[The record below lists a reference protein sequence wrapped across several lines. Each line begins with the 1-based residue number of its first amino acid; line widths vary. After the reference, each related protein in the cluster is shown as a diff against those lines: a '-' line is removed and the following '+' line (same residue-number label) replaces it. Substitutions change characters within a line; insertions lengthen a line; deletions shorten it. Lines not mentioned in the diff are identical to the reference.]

1 MLIFYLRREN
11 ALSKGTLVIDVK
23 AKADFSEVQNKVQD
37 VQGFLNKLKLP
48 DKLAGNFKGIFSDL
62 EKEMAKYQKILDSGF
77 KTKGD
82 ITGLEKHGERV
93 SALLGRLHNEM
104 GKISSDSLKQSL
116 SGLNIPELEAAA
128 QKVEKLQSTINKK
141 FEDGGIKAI
150 TIDIDNLG
158 AATEKALSKMGKSGG
173 VKAFREG
180 FAHNNIAEMQ
190 AALEKLS
197 AYAEGNRLKEGSK
210 SLANFKQGLDEIRQ
224 VLLALQTPDLKSLTQ
239 QLNEAKTAQQT
250 LANSELTKLND
261 HTKETTATVDNL
273 KQSFTKTSAEIL
285 KAKSS
290 QQQFNS
296 ELGMLKS
303 RVQYFFGLTNSV
315 MLFKRAINNAF
326 KTVKELDEVMT
337 QMAVVTPEGVGDY
350 WEQLP
355 EFSKNARD
363 LGVSIKGAYE
373 ATTLYL
379 QQGLKMAQAQEV
391 ANETLKMARIA
402 GMEAADA
409 TDMMTA
415 ALRGFNMEINEVS
428 AQRINDVYSQLAAM
442 SASNTQEIATAMTKT
457 ASIAH
462 SANMEF
468 ETTSALLSQIIET
481 TREAAETAG
490 TALKTV
496 IARFQELK
504 KAPSEIGEIDGETI
518 DANKIEGAL
527 RTIGVALRDTSGQF
541 RDLDDVFLEISAKWG
556 DLDTNTQRYISTI
569 AAGYRQQ
576 SRFIAMMSDYER
588 TMELVNAANN
598 SSGASQKQY
607 EKTLESLQTKL
618 NKLSVAWQTFL
629 MGIADN
635 KAIKVFIDGLTGI
648 IEGLNKMLNLL
659 SGGNGIIKSIASL
672 GLVFASFKIAKSAF
686 NAMFVSM
693 GQAFY
698 AGGVMAGQQLELGI
712 NASVAK
718 AAATTKRVFSRQFF
732 ITPPI
737 NTANLDK
744 ATLSLQR
751 LAKQET
757 LYANAVQR
765 ATTLQATENLSAYQ
779 KASLTSQLAVR
790 ECYLTAEKKKA
801 ISATMALGFSE
812 EEANLILAQK
822 IPLEDAAVIAQSD
835 AAKAKLFNR
844 LAQGE
849 LNREELEALVIESKM
864 LACQKKGILTRLNN
878 YRLLLFGSQQTRL
891 NTLETLGLVSATEA
905 QTMAAGEATVAQQ
918 GLNAVFYKFP
928 IGRIIA
934 GILAIVAAFKI
945 LDKIIETNEEKLER
959 LTNEAE
965 GFTSAAE
972 QAEQAYDDLMSSF
985 ESYDEA
991 QETLSGL
998 TKGTEEW
1005 REALIEANNQVL
1017 KMIQTYPELAKY
1029 IKRGENGELTINQEG
1044 RSEFTAKQQEKTN
1057 AAQTASIAANAYLE
1071 IEKLRIESQKQ
1082 ADKVYANVGGTSNY
1096 GQRTPEALGYEALQE
1111 RFDAILEEDVTA
1123 FDKVLTGRGRDEL
1136 LELYS
1141 SESTSKDTK
1150 KDIETWLGANDLTV
1164 EDLKDESKAVLYDA
1178 IIGDYTIYSSALQ
1191 NLAEQTNISAETL
1204 QELSKGAKEFSGK
1217 RDETDAIIRGYSKGI
1232 LNNGM
1237 SAELSGSEYANTI
1250 LEIFSE
1256 QIDSNKF
1263 YDDIDTGKSKY
1274 MGQTKEK
1281 LTELYLGKT
1290 GLEELPEELEKVGKE
1305 GLARA
1310 LASLDV
1316 LDPITKDMNA
1326 FYDKLF
1332 SINPTKRKTLMK
1344 SLEKEGEGMSK
1355 SLAEAYLAY
1364 SNNKNHFD
1372 LYFETENGQ
1381 TLESVAQSLGYTT
1394 DEFRQLLIE
1403 NASLAVAGFEKAKE
1417 KLENFDIDLSIIEQS
1432 GVNSGA
1438 IESIANKI
1446 YDVMLSGGNA
1456 AGFSNELGNLFK
1468 GLTEEQAENMALAI
1482 NVIDWSNID
1491 SIKTFSDEIKELGL
1505 DALFAEK
1512 DFNMLEETLI
1522 DLAGATR
1529 EIDLEA
1535 FKEEIKTLEDL
1546 AKDIEGRDG
1555 DYIFDDEA
1563 KKLLLEAGA
1572 SEDDFVA
1579 NGIDEWVYIGGTLE
1593 TLLSIISGHTSAILG
1608 KMSGDLNYAIERGQA
1623 WENAKDAM
1631 ITGSE
1636 ESALVLGERIVNGA
1650 LTYITEDGQKGAM
1663 DARGAL
1669 TFDQL
1674 TELAQTLGVD
1684 VNQDGSKKD
1693 FSTYSAQN
1701 LIDLIKKSYEEYW
1714 GGGTVLQQNETEAE
1728 TIDRVNADK
1737 ANISR
1742 EMFNVMYG
1750 LTPEQDFKALETRAK
1765 LIGVTDATFE
1775 NYKKTLQ
1782 KVSGE
1787 TVENK
1792 KIATQQA
1799 KVMLANAISA
1809 KESEKQYDKVSES
1822 IKEVTEGYSDLKN
1835 VTPEDIQN
1843 VGLTLGF
1850 DSEKLA
1856 EGSEAYAF
1864 VRDNL
1869 ALIEE
1874 AYQGDIDKMERF
1886 QELYLQFLA
1895 TTKEGITI
1903 DAKTGTIEFSNL
1915 LTPLQGVTDE
1925 IQKMLD
1931 DIVKTGAFKVVWE
1944 TVEAKIP
1951 ISSDDEGYSSFL
1963 GTKTVEYQIPKIVP
1977 VKDGGFNNAS
1987 KKTKKTASNSFDKQY
2002 NKVQNIEAEMRNR
2015 EKLER
2020 EYNRLLE
2027 DRATT
2032 GAQLQKNNKDTLD
2045 SLNREK
2051 TLQEELL
2058 QLRREE
2064 LKDVISKNSKYKDY
2078 AWYND
2083 KDNTVEINWGKIDK
2097 LAKSNPDKYEDVSDY
2112 VKELEDILGE
2122 IEDVEDGIWEIEES
2136 VKELA
2141 DRGRDEYG
2149 DLISRIVDALVF
2161 EENQEIE
2168 ELEKVN
2174 DSINNASSDLLD
2186 AIQSNIDKLRQD
2198 RENEDTE
2205 QSIAEKERR
2214 LAYLRQDTSGA
2225 NAMEIRKL
2233 EEEIANEKESY
2244 GDSLV
2249 DQALQ
2254 DLQTQND
2261 EAAEQRERQI
2271 QLLQDQLSWAEENGQ
2286 YNGEAMRILKNY
2298 LQEGQIKQGSTLYT
2312 LLSAAENAGAMTE
2325 VDYAKWLKDLEEKIT
2340 KAREYE
2346 ETLKQ
2351 GDSVDYMS
2359 QIVAAYNKNG
2369 GKIDN
2374 TILEL
2379 MNKHNAQVDRAGGT
2393 GTRYDEESLTEYLK
2407 SVGAGSGAQTN
2418 GGGTQTVDPV
2428 PDTPVT
2434 PTWTPTVGDY
2444 VRVEENAYFASG
2456 AKMSESVRK
2465 AGVIPGKEGAFK
2477 ILSDRGNGNYLIG
2490 AANKEGQVTGVI
2502 NKKYLKAYRTGG
2514 LADFTGPAW
2523 LDGTKAKPEM
2533 VLSAQDTQ
2541 NFILLKDALSSLLHL
2556 PASET
2561 KSSSGN
2567 YFDIDVQV
2575 DEIADDYDVDQ
2586 MIERVKQKIY
2596 EDSMYRNNNSIN
2608 LLR

>member
-1 MLIFYLRREN
+1 
-11 ALSKGTLVIDVK
+11 
-23 AKADFSEVQNKVQD
+23 
-37 VQGFLNKLKLP
+37 
-48 DKLAGNFKGIFSDL
+48 
-62 EKEMAKYQKILDSGF
+62 MAKYQKILDSGF

-93 SALLGRLHNEM
+93 SALLGRLHSEM

-116 SGLNIPELEAAA
+116 SGLKIPELEEAT

-158 AATEKALSKMGKSGG
+158 AATEKALSKMGKSKG
-173 VKAFREG
+173 VTAFSDG
-180 FAHNNIAEMQ
+180 FNRNNITEMQ

-197 AYAEGNRLKEGSK
+197 AYTSRFKEGSK
-210 SLANFKQGLDEIRQ
+210 GLTNFKQGLDEIRQ
-224 VLLALQTPDLKSLTQ
+224 VLVALQTPDLKSLTQ

-250 LANSELTKLND
+250 LANSELKKLDDSTKQ
-261 HTKETTATVDNL
+261 TTTTVNNL

-315 MLFKRAINNAF
+315 MLFRRALNNAF

-415 ALRGFNMEINEVS
+415 ALRGFNMEINEAS

-481 TREAAETAG
+481 TREAPETAG

-556 DLDTNTQRYISTI
+556 DLDTNTQRYIATI
-569 AAGYRQQ
+569 AAGSRQQ
-576 SRFIAMMSDYER
+576 SRFIAMMGDYER
-588 TMELVNAANN
+588 TMELVNAANT
-598 SSGASQKQY
+598 SAGASQAQY

-659 SGGNGIIKSIASL
+659 SGGNGIIKSVASL
-672 GLVFASFKIAKSAF
+672 GLVFAGLKIAKTAF

-718 AAATTKRVFSRQFF
+718 AAATTKRVFSKQFF

-751 LAKQET
+751 LAKQEN

-765 ATTLQATENLSAYQ
+765 ATASQTAENMSAYE
-779 KASLTSQLAVR
+779 KSSLASQLAVR

-822 IPLEDAAVIAQSD
+822 IPLEDAAVIAQSE
-835 AAKAKLFNR
+835 AAKAKLFNQ
-844 LAQGE
+844 LAQEG
-849 LNREELEALVIESKM
+849 LNREEIEALVIESKM

-878 YRLLLFGSQQTRL
+878 YRLLLFGSKQTRL
-891 NTLETLGLVSATEA
+891 NTLETLGLVSAKEA
-905 QTMAAGEATVAQQ
+905 ETMATHGATVAQQ

-928 IGRIIA
+928 IGWIVA

-965 GFTSAAE
+965 GFTVAAE

-1005 REALIEANNQVL
+1005 REALIEANGQVL

-1029 IKRGENGELTINQEG
+1029 IERGENGELTINQQG

-1096 GQRTPEALGYEALQE
+1096 GQRTPEALGYEVLQK
-1111 RFDAILEEDVTA
+1111 RFDAILEEDATA

-1141 SESTSKDTK
+1141 SESTSEDTK

-1217 RDETDAIIRGYSKGI
+1217 RDETDAIIRGYSKSI

-1237 SAELSGSEYANTI
+1237 SSELSGSEYANTI

-1274 MGQTKEK
+1274 MGKTKEK
-1281 LTELYLGKT
+1281 LTELYLAET

-1316 LDPITKDMNA
+1316 LDPITKDMNT
-1326 FYDKLF
+1326 FYNKLF
-1332 SINPTKRKTLMK
+1332 SIDPGKRKALMK
-1344 SLEKEGEGMSK
+1344 ALEKEGKGMSK
-1355 SLAEAYLAY
+1355 GVAEAYLAL
-1364 SNNKNHFD
+1364 SNNEYGFE
-1372 LYFETENGQ
+1372 LYFETANGQ
-1381 TLESVAQSLGYTT
+1381 TLEAVAQSLGYTA
-1394 DEFRQLLIE
+1394 DEFKQLLIK
-1403 NASLAVAGFEKAKE
+1403 NAFLAVEGFEKAKE
-1417 KLENFDIDLSIIEQS
+1417 KLNVLNIDLSTIEQTGIS
-1432 GVNSGA
+1432 SGA
-1438 IESIANKI
+1438 IEGIASKI

-1456 AGFSNELGNLFK
+1456 KSFSNELGKMFE
-1468 GLTEEQAENMALAI
+1468 GLTAEQAEKLALAI
-1482 NVIDWSNID
+1482 NVIDWSNVD
-1491 SIKTFSDEIKELGL
+1491 SIKSFSDEVKNVGL
-1505 DALFAEK
+1505 KTLFAEK
-1512 DFNMLEETLI
+1512 DLNALENTLI

-1529 EIDLEA
+1529 DIDLEA
-1535 FKEEIKTLEDL
+1535 FKEEIKSFQDL
-1546 AKDIEGRDG
+1546 AKDIEDREG
-1555 DYIFDDEA
+1555 DYTFSDEDR
-1563 KKLLLEAGA
+1563 KLLLEAGVD
-1572 SEDDFVA
+1572 ENELVA
-1579 NGIDEWVYIGGTLE
+1579 NGIDEWVYIGGSLE
-1593 TLLSIISGHTSAILG
+1593 GLLTIISNHTGSILNE
-1608 KMSGDLNYAIERGQA
+1608 MSGDLGYAIERGQA
-1623 WENAKDAM
+1623 WEAAQSNTT
-1631 ITGSE
+1631 ISNG
-1636 ESALVLGERIVNGA
+1636 ESATTLGERIANGS
-1650 LTYITEDGQKGAM
+1650 LTYITANGQKGSM
-1663 DARGAL
+1663 DAQGAL
-1669 TFDQL
+1669 NLEQL
-1674 TELAQTLGVD
+1674 KELVRVLGAD
-1684 VNQDGSKKD
+1684 IGQDGFKLD
-1693 FSTYSAQN
+1693 LETFGEQN
-1701 LIDLIKKSYEEYW
+1701 LVDLIKSSYEKYW
-1714 GGGTVLQQNETEAE
+1714 GGGIVLQQNEAE
-1728 TIDRVNADK
+1728 EEKIKRIAADK
-1737 ANISR
+1737 ANVSR
-1742 EMFNVMYG
+1742 DMFDIMNGYN
-1750 LTPEQDFKALETRAK
+1750 LEQDLKALETRAK
-1765 LIGVTDATFE
+1765 LTGVSEAAFE
-1775 NYKKTLQ
+1775 NYKKALQ
-1782 KVSGE
+1782 AASSAQA
-1787 TVENK
+1787 ENK
-1792 KIATQQA
+1792 KTATQQA
-1799 KVMLANAISA
+1799 KAMLANAIA
-1809 KESEKQYDKVSES
+1809 VKESKEQYTKVSET
-1822 IKEVTEGYSDLKN
+1822 IKEVTEGYSDLEN

-1843 VGLTLGF
+1843 IGLTLGF
-1850 DSEKLA
+1850 DPEKLA
-1856 EGSEAYAF
+1856 EDSEAYAF
-1864 VRDNL
+1864 IRENL
-1869 ALIEE
+1869 ALIDE
-1874 AYQGDIDKMERF
+1874 AYQGDIDKMEKF
-1886 QELYLQFLA
+1886 QELYLQLLA
-1895 TTKEGITI
+1895 TTNKGIEI
-1903 DAKTGTIEFSNL
+1903 DAETGTVDFSGL
-1915 LTPLQGVTDE
+1915 IDPLTGISAEVQRMV
-1925 IQKMLD
+1925 D
-1931 DIVKTGAFKVVWE
+1931 DIAKTGAFKVVWE
-1944 TVEAKIP
+1944 EVENP
-1951 ISSDDEGYSSFL
+1951 YDDEGYGSMFWTAKL
-1963 GTKTVEYQIPKIVP
+1963 RIPKIVP
-1977 VKDGGFNNAS
+1977 LKDGEFSNIS
-1987 KKTKKTASNSFDKQY
+1987 KKTKKTTSNSFDKQY
-2002 NKVQNIEAEMRNR
+2002 NKVQDIEAEMRNR

-2058 QLRREE
+2058 QLRRDE

-2097 LAKSNPDKYEDVSDY
+2097 LAKSNPDKYEDISDY
-2112 VKELEDILGE
+2112 VKELEDILGQ

-2149 DLISRIVDALVF
+2149 DLISRVVDALVY
-2161 EENQEIE
+2161 EQNQEIE

-2174 DSINNASSDLLD
+2174 DSINNASADLLD

-2271 QLLQDQLSWAEENGQ
+2271 QLLQDQLAWEEENGH
-2286 YNGEAMRILKNY
+2286 YNSEAMRILKTY
-2298 LQEGQIKQGSTLYT
+2298 LQDGQIRQGSTLYT

-2325 VDYAKWLKDLEEKIT
+2325 VDYAKWLKDLEEKIA

-2351 GDSVDYMS
+2351 GDNVNYMD
-2359 QIVAAYNKNG
+2359 QIIAAYNKNG

-2379 MNKHNAQVDRAGGT
+2379 MNKHNAQVDRAGT
-2393 GTRYDEESLTEYLK
+2393 GTRYDEESLAEYLK
-2407 SVGAGSGAQTN
+2407 GIGTGSGTQVN
-2418 GGGTQTVDPV
+2418 GGGAQSVDPV
-2428 PDTPVT
+2428 PETPVT
-2434 PTWTPTVGDY
+2434 TTWTPSIGDY

-2502 NKKYLKAYRTGG
+2502 NKKYLKAYKTGG

-2561 KSSSGN
+2561 SSSSGN